1 MINDIRALLREH
13 GRLITSIDD
22 IADGD
27 ELYNKGLTSFACVQ
41 LLLAV
46 EDRFN
51 IEFPDSSLNRRT
63 FASIESIATNVRAIT
78 ALQPSV

>member
-1 MINDIRALLREH
+1 MIDNIRVLLREH
-13 GRLITSIDD
+13 GRLTTRIED

-27 ELYNKGLTSFACVQ
+27 DLFRKGLTSFACVQ
-41 LLLAV
+41 LLLAI
-46 EDRFN
+46 EDHFD

-63 FASIESIATNVRAIT
+63 FASIEAITTNLKAIT